1 LTSNVDR
8 ASWVVE
14 TALEWLHQQEAEMP
28 SHLIESISRNL
39 FSKSEKDEGADM
51 HPADYLASALLG
63 TASALKLKAGGAEI
77 EVDRKGIS
85 ELKQEQ
91 G

>member
-14 TALEWLHQQEAEMP
+14 TALEWRQEQQAPMP
-28 SHLIESISRNL
+28 DHLIESISRNL

-77 EVDRKGIS
+77 DLDRKGIS
-85 ELKQEQ
+85 KLKQEQ